1 MYCSI
6 LHTDSRRMGSKV
18 TKGHP
23 THQRSASAHPVVT
36 CTMCGQVHSSPWP
49 ALVKIHQATAE
60 QRPIMSFY
68 CGNAYLTPI
77 CRSKVRHRSMSH
89 DMYGQVLS
97 SSHTKFGYDPS
108 SYSWTMSNVIV
119 KMHIWPLYVHVGQR
133 SHAGQHQATCAGESI
148 HHLEKFGEDPSS
160 YGWTTSNYVI
170 LLRKCIFWHPLC
182 RSKVRHRS
190 MSHDMYR

>member
-68 CGNAYLTPI
+68 CGNAYLTPYVGQRSDTGQCHMTCMGKSFHHPTPSLVTIHQATAELCPIMSFYSENAYLTPI
-77 CRSKVRHRSMSH
+77 CRSKVTRRSTSNDICRRVH
-89 DMYGQVLS
+89 S
-97 SSHTKFGYDPS
+97 SSWPTLVKIHHTKVNLCVI
-108 SYSWTMSNVIV
+108 MSRV
-119 KMHIWPLYVHVGQR
+119 KI
-133 SHAGQHQATCAGESI
+133 S
-148 HHLEKFGEDPSS
+148 
-160 YGWTTSNYVI
+160 
-170 LLRKCIFWHPLC
+170 
-182 RSKVRHRS
+182 
-190 MSHDMYR
+190 

>member
-1 MYCSI
+1 MPFHSQHWINVNLLVSVMYCSI

-89 DMYGQVLS
+89 DMYGQVHS
-97 SSHTKFGYDPS
+97 SFPS
-108 SYSWTMSNVIV
+108 SLVKIHQAKAELCPIMSFYSE
-119 KMHIWPLYVHVGQR
+119 MHIWPLNVGQR
-133 SHAGQHQATCAGESI
+133 SHVDHHHMTCAGVSI
-148 HHLEKFGEDPSS
+148 YHLDQVWWRSITPKL
-160 YGWTTSNYVI
+160 TYV
-170 LLRKCIFWHPLC
+170 
-182 RSKVRHRS
+182 
-190 MSHDMYR
+190 